1 MKLQESL
8 KEEKVRGFVV
18 ILYIVGVA
26 GSAIPITRELFM
38 LLTPVVLLLSFAI
51 LLWFHVPGFDNKTTM
66 IFALIFLSSY
76 LVEVAGVKTGQIF
89 GAYIYGKGLGP
100 KLLDTPL
107 MIGLNWVLL
116 VYCTSAIFEKIP
128 AGTIGKIVGA
138 SLLMVLYD
146 LVMEQ
151 VAPEMDMWSFD
162 GGTAP
167 LRNYIS
173 WFILALIFHSV
184 LRLAGIRI
192 TNRLAPLI
200 LYCQGIFFI
209 ILFIIFKFAE

>member
-1 MKLQESL
+1 MKIQESNNEV
-8 KEEKVRGFVV
+8 KAIGFVI
-18 ILYIVGVA
+18 ILYVVGVA
-26 GSAIPITRELFM
+26 GSAIPFTRELFM
-38 LLTPVVLLLSFAI
+38 ILTPVVLLLSFAI
-51 LLWFHVPGFDNKTTM
+51 LLWFHVPGFDNKTTI
-66 IFALIFLSSY
+66 IFTIIFLSGF

-89 GAYIYGKGLGP
+89 GAYSYGKGLGP
-100 KLLDTPL
+100 KLFDTPL

-128 AGTIGKIVGA
+128 AGSLVKITMA

-151 VAPEMDMWSFD
+151 VAPKMDMWGFD

-173 WFILALIFHSV
+173 WFILALIFHSI
-184 LRLAGIRI
+184 LRIAGIRI

-200 LYCQGIFFI
+200 FYCQGIFFI
-209 ILFIIFKFAE
+209 ILFVIFKIAK

>member
-8 KEEKVRGFVV
+8 LEEKVKGFVI
-18 ILYIVGVA
+18 ILYVVGVA
-26 GSAIPITRELFM
+26 GSAIPVTRELFM
-38 LLTPVVLLLSFAI
+38 TLNPVVLLLSIAI
-51 LLWFHVPGFDNKTTM
+51 LLWFHVSGFDNKTTI
-66 IFALIFLSSY
+66 IFAIIFLSSF

-89 GAYIYGKGLGP
+89 GAYSYGKGLGP
-100 KLLDTPL
+100 KLFDTPL
-107 MIGLNWVLL
+107 MIGVNWVLL

-128 AGTIGKIVGA
+128 AGTVGKITGA

-151 VAPEMDMWSFD
+151 VAPKMDMWSFD

-167 LRNYIS
+167 LRNYFS
-173 WFILALIFHSV
+173 WLILALIFHSV
-184 LRLAGIRI
+184 LKIAGIRI

-200 LYCQGIFFI
+200 FYCQGIFFI
-209 ILFIIFKFAE
+209 ILFVIFKIAK